1 MNILTWLFAPLN
13 VALSSPRWSHIHQSM
28 VISTPVTPSSTRF
41 TMLEIFLIISALT
54 FINAKIITEDI
65 QFLNELPLDKL
76 MKLKNSLQE
85 LVTTESDNV
94 TSTSPTYLNSFG
106 AEAMAIRGPPIKRG
120 DWEESVWKKGS
131 YSKISNIFSMSVT
144 TLAFLAFGGYL
155 LCLIVHAIKQKQMY
169 LPATTVQPTT
179 FFVSAGIKKRPQP
192 QFAAYGRRRRENRN
206 TRSLKQIDLPP
217 EQLFSALM
225 RLCEGYAKWSERYGN
240 DTSWSD
246 YLILITSCK
255 TSI

>member
-1 MNILTWLFAPLN
+1 
-13 VALSSPRWSHIHQSM
+13 
-28 VISTPVTPSSTRF
+28 
-41 TMLEIFLIISALT
+41 MLETFLIISALA
-54 FINAKIITEDI
+54 FINADSITEDI

-85 LVTTESDNV
+85 LVTTELDNV
-94 TSTSPTYLNSFG
+94 TSTTPTYSSGFG
-106 AEAMAIRGPPIKRG
+106 AQAMAIQGPPIKRG

-131 YSKISNIFSMSVT
+131 HSKISNIFSMSVT

-169 LPATTVQPTT
+169 FPATTVQPTT
-179 FFVSAGIKKRPQP
+179 FFVSAGIKKRPQA
-192 QFAAYGRRRRENRN
+192 QFAAYGRRRRENRDV
-206 TRSLKQIDLPP
+206 RSLKQIELPP

-240 DTSWSD
+240 ATS
-246 YLILITSCK
+246 
-255 TSI
+255 

>member
-1 MNILTWLFAPLN
+1 
-13 VALSSPRWSHIHQSM
+13 
-28 VISTPVTPSSTRF
+28 
-41 TMLEIFLIISALT
+41 MLEIYLIISALT
-54 FINAKIITEDI
+54 FINADIITEDI

-85 LVTTESDNV
+85 LVATELGNV
-94 TSTSPTYLNSFG
+94 TTTTPTYPNRFG
-106 AEAMAIRGPPIKRG
+106 AQAMAIRGPPIKRG

-179 FFVSAGIKKRPQP
+179 FFVSAGIKKRPQA
-192 QFAAYGRRRRENRN
+192 QFTAYGRKRRENRDV
-206 TRSLKQIDLPP
+206 RRLKQIDLPP

-240 DTSWSD
+240 ES
-246 YLILITSCK
+246 
-255 TSI
+255 